1 MLRSIP
7 SKSLGVVVLLFSI
20 LVLLIFPIFFNYKN
34 IFSNKPVTAVTY
46 TEKFPP
52 KGSHTFYSFLFW
64 CFVVICVF
72 LGILGGKPMDFPY
85 LVFGRLFTFAY
96 FSYFVIIILYHNKV
110 FSEYINS
117 IFSIFFKKK

>member
-1 MLRSIP
+1 MFGLYLQ
-7 SKSLGVVVLLFSI
+7 KSLGVVVLLFSI

-72 LGILGGKPMDFPY
+72 LGILGGKPMDFPIWYSVDY
-85 LVFGRLFTFAY
+85 LLLHIL
-96 FSYFVIIILYHNKV
+96 VILL
-110 FSEYINS
+110 
-117 IFSIFFKKK
+117 